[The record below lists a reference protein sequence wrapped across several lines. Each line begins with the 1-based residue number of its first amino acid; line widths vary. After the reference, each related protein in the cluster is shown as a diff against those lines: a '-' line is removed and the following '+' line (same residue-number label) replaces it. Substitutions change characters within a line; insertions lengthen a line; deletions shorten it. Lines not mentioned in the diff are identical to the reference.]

1 MVHREFRVIWRNTE
15 NIVKLK
21 TGREV
26 MSGKVMRSPKRKLTF
41 QFLPSTENC
50 RMADGNSQGGEE
62 TSNFTFLSLCNKLN
76 SANSPACSISP
87 AVCEQHQLLSLSW
100 MTGFFFR
107 ETSSDSS
114 LRSGD
119 RLQWCSG
126 RQGCLLQE
134 LSEVVL
140 QKVCLHNSP
149 SLYAVR
155 AFLHLCLLAPLDSK

>member
-1 MVHREFRVIWRNTE
+1 MLWVEKWWDSLRENQPFSSFPA
-15 NIVKLK
+15 LK
-21 TGREV
+21 IAGWLLGTTRQE
-26 MSGKVMRSPKRKLTF
+26 RK
-41 QFLPSTENC
+41 PP
-50 RMADGNSQGGEE
+50 
-62 TSNFTFLSLCNKLN
+62 TSLFWAYATNWN
-76 SANSPACSISP
+76 ANSPPCSISP

-107 ETSSDSS
+107 ETSSASS
-114 LRSGD
+114 LRSGH

-134 LSEVVL
+134 LSEVDL

-155 AFLHLCLLAPLDSK
+155 AFLYLCLLTPLDSK